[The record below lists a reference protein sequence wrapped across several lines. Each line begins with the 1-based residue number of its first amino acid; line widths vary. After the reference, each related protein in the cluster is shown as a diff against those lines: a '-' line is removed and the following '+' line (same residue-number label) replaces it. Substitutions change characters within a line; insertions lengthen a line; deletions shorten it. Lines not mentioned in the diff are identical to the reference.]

1 MARTAKSIC
10 SDVCGARCCSW
21 SFIELTPD
29 EATRLQRIATEKHVP
44 QPEIVAYDRDGKQG
58 FVMHATPCTFLGK
71 DNLCSIYKDR
81 PETCRNFP
89 DTLRDWCPLSR
100 VVYMELLP
108 YDRRPAPLDTTPS
121 KRRRPQVRKRMNLAA
136 ATEPDA

>member
-1 MARTAKSIC
+1 MVRTAKAIC

-29 EATRLQRIATEKHVP
+29 EAERLRKLAEQKHLP
-44 QPEIVAYDRDGKQG
+44 QPEIVAYSRDGVDG
-58 FVMHATPCTFLGK
+58 FVMHATPCTFLNK
-71 DNLCSIYKDR
+71 ANLCGIYKDR
-81 PETCRNFP
+81 PEHCRAFP

-100 VVYMELLP
+100 VIHAELLP
-108 YDRRPAPLDTTPS
+108 VDRRPAPLDPEP
-121 KRRRPQVRKRMNLAA
+121 KRRAPRARKRLTVAA